1 MASKNVRMNITS
13 TDDVT
18 RAVIC
23 AITTRPNMT
32 MDDLILCCRPYTWNQ
47 VFLALDDLIRNGVV
61 MLKQGGGFYMVS
73 VALAYRT
80 GYEDRKTVAHSSP
93 S

>member
-1 MASKNVRMNITS
+1 MASKNVRKDMES
-13 TDDVT
+13 TEDVT

-23 AITTRPNMT
+23 AITTRPNIT

-47 VFLALDDLIRNGVV
+47 VFLALDDLVRNGVV
-61 MLKQGGGFYMVS
+61 TLKQGGGFYMVS
-73 VALAYRT
+73 VALAYRS
-80 GYEDRKTVAHSSP
+80 GYEDRKTVAHSCP